1 MQILGCLE
9 ADRWN
14 DASAYPWTSISRSGI
29 CGWRFIA
36 ALSISIINNWLFSP
50 IFLCFMAKAQLSIG
64 ARSVPVG
71 AHSHLDPCNHASHAS
86 MHPCAFLGLWIC
98 GFAIAARRPVVGDDF
113 IRKCSACR
121 PPLTNL
127 FWSQNQRRAS
137 TRETWY
143 AAININHV
151 ISTVL
156 RGPRHVSAFELRL
169 PLPVPVILP
178 CQRHDLHWNVL
189 IYVPKCA

>member
-71 AHSHLDPCNHASHAS
+71 AHSHLDPCNHASQHPCIHAS
-86 MHPCAFLGLWIC
+86 MCISGSLDLRICHCCAPTCRWRWLYSKVQRVPTPTDKFVLESKPAPSEHAWNMIC
-98 GFAIAARRPVVGDDF
+98 
-113 IRKCSACR
+113 
-121 PPLTNL
+121 
-127 FWSQNQRRAS
+127 
-137 TRETWY
+137 
-143 AAININHV
+143 
-151 ISTVL
+151 
-156 RGPRHVSAFELRL
+156 RH
-169 PLPVPVILP
+169 
-178 CQRHDLHWNVL
+178 
-189 IYVPKCA
+189 